1 MSKTIDDKGASSPV
15 PEQSARKTSKA
26 REGMQTDLNLE
37 SILLAGE
44 HVIVNGEIHWG
55 IYWKSAAVTIFAI
68 LVCFFIL
75 PIGLILLAAGIIGM
89 LHSYLMQKMLLLVLT
104 NKRVLV
110 RYGLLQVDVVDM
122 RFKNIESIE
131 LERMLP
137 GFVLGY
143 SNVVVMGVGQRYIR
157 IPYVANG
164 VAFRRAFNQI
174 VLGDTEEEVRQARE
188 AEPEIVATVIKPADG
203 EVPPA
208 Q

>member
-15 PEQSARKTSKA
+15 PEKKRKKPSQSRIGAQA
-26 REGMQTDLNLE
+26 DLNLD

-55 IYWKSAAVTIFAI
+55 IYWKSSAIVIFALLI
-68 LVCFFIL
+68 CFLIP
-75 PIGLILLAAGIIGM
+75 PIGFILLAAGIIGL
-89 LHSYLMQKMLLLVLT
+89 LHSYLMKKMLLLVLT

-110 RYGLLQVDVVDM
+110 RYGILQVDVVDM

-188 AEPEIVATVIKPADG
+188 SEPEIVAPPKPPSG